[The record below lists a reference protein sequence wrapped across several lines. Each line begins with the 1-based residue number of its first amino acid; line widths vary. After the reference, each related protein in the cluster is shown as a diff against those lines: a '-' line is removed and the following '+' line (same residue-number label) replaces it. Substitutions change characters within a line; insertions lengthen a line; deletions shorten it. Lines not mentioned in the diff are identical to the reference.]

1 MKAAILYELG
11 KPLVIE
17 DIQIDKPGLREV
29 LIRTAACGV
38 CHSDLHVADGA
49 FPARL
54 PCVLGHEAAGI
65 IEAVGSEVRGIKPG
79 DHVVTCAPAYC
90 GCCEDCLSGHP
101 TLCASNIGERAR
113 GESPRLI
120 PDAAKPGK
128 LFQFG
133 GLNGFAE
140 MMLVH
145 ERNCVVIDKRMPLDK
160 AAVIGCAV
168 VTGVGSVINTARV
181 APGATVAVIGCGGV
195 GLMAVNGAAIAGAGR
210 IIAIDRVP
218 AKLELARRM
227 GATDVLDAGSTEDIV
242 QAVTEMTAGGV
253 HYSFEAIGL
262 KSTTEQA
269 FRMLR
274 RGGTATI
281 IGVAKVGTV
290 FEIGAMEL
298 LMERKL
304 QGSYFGSNRPT
315 IDMPRYVDLYLQGRL
330 HLDALVSRRLP
341 LAQINEAFVELRTGQ
356 TARSVIEFPS

>member
-1 MKAAILYELG
+1 MKAAVLYQTG
-11 KPLVIE
+11 QPLVIE
-17 DIQIDKPGLREV
+17 DIQIDKPSAREV
-29 LIRTAACGV
+29 LIRTVACGV
-38 CHSDLHVADGA
+38 CHSDLHVADAA

-54 PCVLGHEAAGI
+54 PCVLGHEAAGVV
-65 IEAVGSEVRGIKPG
+65 EAVGSEVRGIKPG

-113 GESPRLI
+113 GEAPRLT
-120 PDAAKPGK
+120 PGTGKPGK

-140 MMLVH
+140 TMLVH

-181 APGATVAVIGCGGV
+181 APGSTVAVIGCGGV

-227 GATDVLDAGSTEDIV
+227 GATDVLDANDTDIV
-242 QAVTEMTAGGV
+242 QAVTEMTRGGV

-281 IGVAKVGTV
+281 IGVAKLGTV
-290 FEIGAMEL
+290 FEIGAMDL

-315 IDMPRYVDLYLQGRL
+315 IDMPRYVDLYLRGRL
-330 HLDALVSRRLP
+330 HLDQLVSKRVP
-341 LAQINEAFVELRTGQ
+341 LEAINEAFAELRTGQ
-356 TARSVIEFPS
+356 TARSVIEFG